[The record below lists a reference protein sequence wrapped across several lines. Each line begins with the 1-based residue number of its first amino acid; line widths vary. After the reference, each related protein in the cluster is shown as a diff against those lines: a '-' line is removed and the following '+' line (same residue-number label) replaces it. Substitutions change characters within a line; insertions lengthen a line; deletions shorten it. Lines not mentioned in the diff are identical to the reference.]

1 MKILTLL
8 NLLFIPLSLFA
19 QPDTEVYLVDIDR
32 SGQKIQLTNP
42 RNISNNVGYDNQ
54 PYFYDESSIMFAST
68 RSGQTDILKFN
79 ILDGS
84 TSTWLTDT
92 PTGSEFSPLRMP
104 ESTAISAIRLDL
116 NGLQRLY
123 AYAIKDGSS
132 QVILKGAKI
141 GYHLW
146 YSTDILVA
154 TLLTEN
160 RMDLILS
167 YLTED
172 GKYQTIQK
180 NVGRSLQK
188 IPNTE
193 LVSYVSKE
201 HKDNWELKSLHPITG
216 ATEKIIDLGNS
227 EDICWLPNGTLLVGK
242 DKSLYKYHPETDKD
256 WILLQKFTDKNINK
270 ITRLAVNKSATR
282 FAFVAENSPENIVQK
297 QVEAFNARN
306 LDAFAECYAD
316 DVVVRNFPNEVLYKD
331 NEILKTNYE
340 RFYSKNP
347 KAKVEVIKRIS
358 VGNFIIDEELATIGN
373 KTHQQVAI
381 YEVNSGLISSM
392 TFIHPTAIYTLA
404 EEIVQQQF
412 DAYNTRDIDG
422 FLQTYAEDVQ
432 LYNFPAEMRSR
443 GQKEM
448 RDSYAEFFEST
459 PDLNGEIKN
468 RIVIGNKIIDEE
480 YITANG
486 NSFSAVVIY
495 EVENGKI
502 AKVTFLQ

>member
-188 IPNTE
+188 N
-193 LVSYVSKE
+193 SKYR
-201 HKDNWELKSLHPITG
+201 T
-216 ATEKIIDLGNS
+216 
-227 EDICWLPNGTLLVGK
+227 CWLRQQGTQGQLGVEITAPHHGSYRK
-242 DKSLYKYHPETDKD
+242 NNRFR
-256 WILLQKFTDKNINK
+256 KF
-270 ITRLAVNKSATR
+270 RR
-282 FAFVAENSPENIVQK
+282 
-297 QVEAFNARN
+297 
-306 LDAFAECYAD
+306 YM
-316 DVVVRNFPNEVLYKD
+316 
-331 NEILKTNYE
+331 
-340 RFYSKNP
+340 
-347 KAKVEVIKRIS
+347 
-358 VGNFIIDEELATIGN
+358 LATQWHATCRKG
-373 KTHQQVAI
+373 Q
-381 YEVNSGLISSM
+381 ES
-392 TFIHPTAIYTLA
+392 
-404 EEIVQQQF
+404 
-412 DAYNTRDIDG
+412 
-422 FLQTYAEDVQ
+422 LQI
-432 LYNFPAEMRSR
+432 PSR
-443 GQKEM
+443 
-448 RDSYAEFFEST
+448 
-459 PDLNGEIKN
+459 N
-468 RIVIGNKIIDEE
+468 R
-480 YITANG
+480 
-486 NSFSAVVIY
+486 
-495 EVENGKI
+495 
-502 AKVTFLQ
+502 